1 MKISLFNYSMLGYI
15 LYKNLLPPYLY
26 IFWSNPCFKIHTP
39 DWALGILL
47 RNITII
53 RDLCGFLQPAL
64 ISTVILC
71 KKLDFATVN
80 HKRYINLRWAEFPMI
95 GNTCL
100 ELKLLKNPCY
110 NNKVTRKIKDLQ
122 NFLRKKFTSLFNL
135 IRLVIVLNTNFQ
147 ILFIDKLP

>member
-1 MKISLFNYSMLGYI
+1 MATSYIKTCFPHIYRYSC
-15 LYKNLLPPYLY
+15 P
-26 IFWSNPCFKIHTP
+26 NPCFKIHTP

-53 RDLCGFLQPAL
+53 RDLCGFLLPGL